1 MKILPFILL
10 VGVLYLNTL
19 KGISQDSLLFRGQL
33 SAWMNYNP
41 DNSYS
46 LNSGIRYIPELNNAI
61 QLKDNKLLDFE
72 ASANIYGTAAIMPF
86 DSLDTGGKI
95 KPYRLWARYSS
106 RQFEFRIGLQKINFG
121 SASILRP
128 LMWFDQID
136 PRDPLKLTDG
146 VWGALARYYFLN
158 NANIWGWVL
167 YGNNKIKGWEA
178 IPTMKQVPEFGGRI
192 QIPVPKGEAALSYH
206 HRVTDSRNILN
217 NEFQFS
223 DIPENRIGFDTKLD
237 LVIGCWLEASWTN
250 KMKDV
255 GIYTN
260 QEIMNAGMDY
270 TFGIGNGLTVTFE
283 QLLAAYDKKPF
294 ELNQSVSFSLL
305 SISYPVGIFDN
316 INAIIYYD
324 WSNNAAYNFI
334 NWQKQF
340 NNVSL

>member
-167 YGNNKIKGWEA
+167 YGNNEIKGWEA

-206 HRVTDSRNILN
+206 HRVADSRNILN
-217 NEFQFS
+217 NELQFS

-250 KMKDV
+250 KEKNV

-260 QEIMNAGMDY
+260 QEIMNVGMDY
-270 TFGIGNGLTVTFE
+270 TFGIGNGLTVTF
-283 QLLAAYDKKPF
+283 
-294 ELNQSVSFSLL
+294 
-305 SISYPVGIFDN
+305 
-316 INAIIYYD
+316 
-324 WSNNAAYNFI
+324 
-334 NWQKQF
+334 
-340 NNVSL
+340 